1 MIRCIRTVEV
11 TPLHWEKC
19 GGKVMEDITFYDDES
34 RFHGIVLSCLHCGD
48 ETILSL
54 RRWKEF
60 KKKLESEIVR
70 VRFSNKSKSQQ
81 ALPAA

>member
-48 ETILSL
+48 ET
-54 RRWKEF
+54 
-60 KKKLESEIVR
+60 KLESEIVR